1 MQMCSTDFK
10 ESVLLMAIF
19 ILPSILSGCF
29 GEDLQD
35 LNFEIEEDYYLEP
48 WERYGSDKVYDNS
61 DDFSRVTENGSYGYS
76 ETGQSVFVP
85 VPSITLADGGAGA
98 AGGESAADE
107 VEQDTASDVIGVE
120 IYGVVYIYNPVPEV
134 DDEQNIL
141 KLANPDNDNE
151 QTAMRSPAAPEP
163 TDG

>member
-1 MQMCSTDFK
+1 MTS
-10 ESVLLMAIF
+10 
-19 ILPSILSGCF
+19 
-29 GEDLQD
+29 
-35 LNFEIEEDYYLEP
+35 
-48 WERYGSDKVYDNS
+48 
-61 DDFSRVTENGSYGYS
+61 
-76 ETGQSVFVP
+76 
-85 VPSITLADGGAGA
+85 
-98 AGGESAADE
+98 DE